1 MWAAVEDAAGSKER
15 VEEIAKDI
23 LKHFTERSKNLEG
36 KAMIVCMSR
45 RNCVKMYDA
54 LTALEGCPETAVV
67 MTTNIAKDPAA
78 WKPHVRTKERMEAV
92 KARFKDP
99 DDPLKIVIVR
109 DMWLTGFDNPPLN
122 TLYVD
127 KIMSGHNLVQAIN
140 RVATVFE
147 EKPSGLIVDYIG
159 IGDKLRDA
167 TKKYT
172 SSGGKGDVTIDTAE
186 AFEIATEFVAALKE
200 SLPKDFDYS
209 AWHSLSKGNKL
220 KLVSS
225 ATNYIL
231 SEEERSKQFMLN
243 EMKLTALVPVIKSDA
258 RINEIALDII
268 FLQHVGA
275 AVRKIKNPVTNIRQK
290 EGQIKDLIHRSIES
304 DEVVDV
310 FTMAGIDKFDISI
323 INDDFLATAK
333 EQKSGNELKLELIR
347 KIINEEIKLRQFKNI
362 IKYKK
367 LREEVEKIIS
377 DYHNH
382 FFDSLV
388 ALQKMREAARDMQEE
403 DQRRK
408 QLGLTDEEEAFYDI
422 LAHHK
427 DAIKDY
433 GLIKEIV
440 KEVTAAVKKN
450 LKIDWYKKPDA
461 KAQIMLA
468 VKRVL
473 LQKGVSA
480 ELKEIMD
487 EIMEQAEARYREWW
501 GEVA

>member
-1 MWAAVEDAAGSKER
+1 
-15 VEEIAKDI
+15 
-23 LKHFTERSKNLEG
+23 
-36 KAMIVCMSR
+36 
-45 RNCVKMYDA
+45 
-54 LTALEGCPETAVV
+54 
-67 MTTNIAKDPAA
+67 
-78 WKPHVRTKERMEAV
+78 
-92 KARFKDP
+92 
-99 DDPLKIVIVR
+99 
-109 DMWLTGFDNPPLN
+109 
-122 TLYVD
+122 
-127 KIMSGHNLVQAIN
+127 
-140 RVATVFE
+140 
-147 EKPSGLIVDYIG
+147 
-159 IGDKLRDA
+159 
-167 TKKYT
+167 
-172 SSGGKGDVTIDTAE
+172 
-186 AFEIATEFVAALKE
+186 
-200 SLPKDFDYS
+200 
-209 AWHSLSKGNKL
+209 
-220 KLVSS
+220 VSN

-468 VKRVL
+468 
-473 LQKGVSA
+473 QN
-480 ELKEIMD
+480 
-487 EIMEQAEARYREWW
+487 
-501 GEVA
+501 